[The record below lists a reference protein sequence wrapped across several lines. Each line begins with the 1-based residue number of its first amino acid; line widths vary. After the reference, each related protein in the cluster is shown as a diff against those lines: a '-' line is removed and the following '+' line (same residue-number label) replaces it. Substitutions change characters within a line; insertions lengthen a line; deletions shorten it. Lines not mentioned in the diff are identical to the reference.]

1 MSTPL
6 RKRRLLSAFFA
17 ASGLVALLAPKCAS
31 LTYTG
36 VNLAGA
42 DFGETVLPGTYNTNY
57 TYPTTAELDY
67 FLNKGMNTFRI
78 PFRWERLQRAA
89 NGALDATE
97 LSRLNTVVNYAT
109 SHGAYVELDPHNY
122 ARYFPSSSNTQG
134 DPAKEI
140 GTSAVPNSV
149 FDDFWLRL
157 AGQYKTNNHV
167 IFGLMNEPNSMPTT
181 QWRDAA
187 QEAINNIRN
196 TGATNLIFVPGNR
209 WTGAWTW
216 NNQDQWGIS
225 NAQAMLAI
233 TDPGNNFAFE
243 VHQYL

>member
-1 MSTPL
+1 M
-6 RKRRLLSAFFA
+6 LSSIKARWLIPPILA
-17 ASGLVALLAPKCAS
+17 AVSVAGLLAPHCRALS
-31 LTYTG
+31 FTG
-36 VNLAGA
+36 VSLAGA
-42 DFGETVLPGTYNTNY
+42 DFGESVLPGTYNTNY
-57 TYPTTAELDY
+57 TYPTTAEVDY
-67 FLNKGMNTFRI
+67 FLSKGMNTFRI

-187 QEAINNIRN
+187 QEAINTIR
-196 TGATNLIFVPGNR
+196 TAGANNLILVPGNR
-209 WTGAWTW
+209 WTG
-216 NNQDQWGIS
+216 
-225 NAQAMLAI
+225 
-233 TDPGNNFAFE
+233 
-243 VHQYL
+243 